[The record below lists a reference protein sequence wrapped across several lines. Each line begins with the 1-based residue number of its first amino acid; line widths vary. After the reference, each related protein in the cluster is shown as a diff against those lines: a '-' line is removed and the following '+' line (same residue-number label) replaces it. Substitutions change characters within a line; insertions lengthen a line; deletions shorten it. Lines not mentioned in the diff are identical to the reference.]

1 MSTYVYEK
9 YLEEHSKLTAAAI
22 NWEIFFILFGSVK
35 FRIYLY

>member
-9 YLEEHSKLTAAAI
+9 YLEEHSKLIAVAI
-22 NWEIFFILFGSVK
+22 NWEIFFISLSSVM